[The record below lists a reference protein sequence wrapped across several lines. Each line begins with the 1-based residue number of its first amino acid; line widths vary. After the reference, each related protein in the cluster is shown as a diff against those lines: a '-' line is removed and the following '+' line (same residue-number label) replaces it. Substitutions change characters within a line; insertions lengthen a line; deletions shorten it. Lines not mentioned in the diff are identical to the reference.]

1 MFEKINVYNENLQEI
16 FYFIPMALKRS
27 LGFLS
32 GAGPPLSFASISL
45 ARTDIS
51 SSILYR
57 GELST

>member
-1 MFEKINVYNENLQEI
+1 M
-16 FYFIPMALKRS
+16 RS

-45 ARTDIS
+45 ARTEIS

-57 GELST
+57 GEEQSSCTRLSRGLKNKIKN